1 MLLGLVYT
9 QTPQLTGYL
18 YAGREKLDQ
27 TTFSGTLVNDQYGYG
42 SPAYDNAG
50 CYTLGASAS
59 TCVGEH
65 EHGRGGDGRVL
76 VEVLPGRPGQPAA
89 WAPGGV
95 RAARSLCGLGPEA
108 WGL

>member
-50 CYTLGASAS
+50 CYALGASAS
-59 TCVGEH
+59 TCVANTSTVEEVTAGFWWKYYQGVLGNLQLGLQAGYVQRDPFAGWARR
-65 EHGRGGDGRVL
+65 HGG
-76 VEVLPGRPGQPAA
+76 
-89 WAPGGV
+89 
-95 RAARSLCGLGPEA
+95 
-108 WGL
+108 